1 MIFIVKYEISKED
14 LLLYKNILQKI
25 KLEDVVSIDTQV
37 TQPHDKTIKKILEE
51 KEEVARF
58 LKQYIKIDEEA
69 ETLEEY
75 KNEFITNL
83 FRKSISDIVYKIKN
97 KEVFYIIEH
106 QSKVDKKMPY
116 RMLKYSDALIGSV
129 QVNNQSIENPIVV
142 PIVIYTGDQ
151 KWNVETS
158 FAKTQ
163 LTEEKYKEYKID
175 LRYRL
180 IDINKIS
187 REELMTEETRLSK
200 MMLIEKC
207 RTSKEIRN
215 TLIEILQKAKDEKTI
230 EWVKDMLYYTLSR
243 KLDDKVKE
251 ELKEIIREMEEK
263 KMDEEWERRIQE
275 GDRREREE
283 LKKKLQKKLEEGEI
297 RGEKRGIQKN
307 MIAIIKNMLKLN
319 EDEDKIIAY
328 TNATKADIE
337 KAKRTLKMQ
346 NA

>member
-1 MIFIVKYEISKED
+1 M
-14 LLLYKNILQKI
+14 LYKNILQKI

-97 KEVFYIIEH
+97 KE
-106 QSKVDKKMPY
+106 
-116 RMLKYSDALIGSV
+116 
-129 QVNNQSIENPIVV
+129 
-142 PIVIYTGDQ
+142 
-151 KWNVETS
+151 
-158 FAKTQ
+158 
-163 LTEEKYKEYKID
+163 YKID

-187 REELMTEETRLSK
+187 REELITEETRLSK

-230 EWVKDMLYYTLSR
+230 EWIKDMLYYTLSR

-251 ELKEIIREMEEK
+251 ELKEIIREMEER

-297 RGEKRGIQKN
+297 RGERRGEKRGIQKN

-337 KAKRTLKMQ
+337 KAKRILKMQ

>member
-1 MIFIVKYEISKED
+1 M
-14 LLLYKNILQKI
+14 LYKGILQNI
-25 KLEDVVSIDTQV
+25 KVEDIVAIDTQV
-37 TQPHDKTIKKILEE
+37 SEPHDKTIKKILEE
-51 KEEVARF
+51 KEEVAKF
-58 LKQYIKIDEEA
+58 LKQYIKIDEEI

-83 FRKSISDIVYKIKN
+83 FKKLTSDVIYKIKD
-97 KEVFYIIEH
+97 KGVFFLIEH
-106 QSKVDKKMPY
+106 QSTVDREMPL
-116 RMLKYSDALIGSV
+116 RILKYTEAIIENA
-129 QVNNQSIENPIVV
+129 QVNDKSIKNPIVV

-187 REELMTEETRLSK
+187 REELITEETRLSK

-251 ELKEIIREMEEK
+251 ELKEIIREMEER

-297 RGEKRGIQKN
+297 RGERRGEKRGIQKN